1 MRKTLLCVDTM
12 LFLGALSLGCSP
24 KDVPPPE
31 DPVPTLTP
39 SEPTASSGTS
49 PGLIGLT
56 DEREAQP
63 EPAPA
68 PPKEPEF
75 TEGMT
80 VSQAIDAAQGTDRI
94 EIEQEV
100 LAEPIVSPEL
110 YAPCKLKANQRFK
123 VRVAIWDGRVVGMDL
138 SLTPK
143 NDSAEQCIR
152 TQVQG
157 VTWKKRTK
165 SLSTFEFNY

>member
-1 MRKTLLCVDTM
+1 MRKSLLCVDTM
-12 LFLGALSLGCSP
+12 VLLGALSLGCSP

-31 DPVPTLTP
+31 EPVPTVMP
-39 SEPTASSGTS
+39 SEPTAGSAIG
-49 PGLIGLT
+49 PGFAAT
-56 DEREAQP
+56 DEREPQP

-68 PPKEPEF
+68 PKEPEF

-80 VSQAIDAAQGTDRI
+80 VQQAIDAAQGTDRI

-100 LAEPIVSPEL
+100 LAEPIVNPEL
-110 YAPCKLKANQRFK
+110 YAPCKLKGNQRFTL
-123 VRVAIWDGRVVGMDL
+123 RVAIWEGRVVGMDL

-143 NDSAEQCIR
+143 NDAAEQCIR
-152 TQVQG
+152 SQVQG
-157 VTWKKRTK
+157 VTWKKKVK